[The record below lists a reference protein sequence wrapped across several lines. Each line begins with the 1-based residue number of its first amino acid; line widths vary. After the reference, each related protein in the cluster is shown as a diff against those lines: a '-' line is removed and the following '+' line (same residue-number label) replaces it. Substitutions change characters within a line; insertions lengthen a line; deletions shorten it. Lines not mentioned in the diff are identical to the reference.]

1 MTILKLTIPAGEAK
15 MAPPLGVVFGQHQLP
30 GAKIC
35 LDFNKQSSNVLAGVP
50 LKVEIK
56 KVGQAGFDL
65 KVKNPP
71 LPFLLIQQLES
82 QNNFEVSLESLFDVF
97 KFCKALS
104 NFSGSSDVV
113 LAKAIFSTLKSTRC
127 HFIKL

>member
-1 MTILKLTIPAGEAK
+1 MNILKLTIPAGEAK

-35 LDFNKQSSNVLAGVP
+35 LDFNKQSSSVLIGVP

-56 KVGQAGFDL
+56 KVGQAGFEL
-65 KVKNPP
+65 QVKTPP
-71 LPFLLIQQLES
+71 LPFLIIQQLDS
-82 QNNFEVSLESLFDVF
+82 QSNFEVTLEALFDVF
-97 KFCKALS
+97 RFCKSLPE
-104 NFSGSSDVV
+104 FGSVSDVV

-127 HFIKL
+127 RFIKL